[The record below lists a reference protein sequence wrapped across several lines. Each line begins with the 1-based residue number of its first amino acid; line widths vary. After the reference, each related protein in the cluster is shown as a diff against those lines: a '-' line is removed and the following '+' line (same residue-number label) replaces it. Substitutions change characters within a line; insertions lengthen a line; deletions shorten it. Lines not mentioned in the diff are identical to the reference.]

1 MMPETDMYAFK
12 LAHNFRHTNFKTE
25 LNIEHKSMKASIK
38 AAVKKEALYAVI
50 IGEQEMKAN
59 QVTIKNLQT
68 QEQQLVPVNEVVHL
82 MRHLTNQAGHHHH
95 DEADGEEKHHDGEKK

>member
-1 MMPETDMYAFK
+1 MMPETDMYTFK

-25 LNIEHKSMKASIK
+25 LNLEHKSMKASIK

-50 IGEQEMKAN
+50 IGDQEMKAN

-82 MRHLTNQAGHHHH
+82 MQHLTNQAGHHHH
-95 DEADGEEKHHDGEKK
+95 DDGADEASHDEEKK